1 MYIKLMYTIYRN
13 IADTWQC
20 TSTATY
26 FTATLSLVVLITI
39 VVVFTTAIVI
49 ILWRSKAKIKEL
61 QLSNGETSQAHVES
75 MYEDPLP
82 PASVINTR
90 DNVAYGHTK
99 ALTAAM

>member
-1 MYIKLMYTIYRN
+1 MYTIYRN
-13 IADTWQC
+13 IADT
-20 TSTATY
+20 STNAVTYLIATI
-26 FTATLSLVVLITI
+26 SLVVVLVTS
-39 VVVFTTAIVI
+39 VVAFTTAIVV

-82 PASVINTR
+82 PASAINTR

-99 ALTAAM
+99 AVTAAM